1 MQFQSTTQGSYRAPT
16 INYSMKA
23 VQPIKPIEM
32 PNVELPEIDLKGI
45 ADSFSDAYKEFNK
58 QQAIKAEEKKQK
70 GLNDL
75 ATKSLEIVERQ
86 RQGVIKASQA
96 DTEMRAL
103 RMQALQQGFSTE
115 DVHKV
120 FSNYSMGIESMEE
133 ARQKKIMENDQD
145 FMNNE
150 VNKARNTYRSLST
163 KSTTEITSLL
173 KDMSSSQ
180 QRAME
185 DLKQLSMLD
194 PNSTDYAMLQDRIVD
209 EYSTNAYYNMALELS
224 DALTQTGEISPESV
238 QNLKNQAIKVGVQK
252 YGMST
257 DMASLSADR
266 AIDSLGIS
274 GNLNAQK
281 EFWEQSTEQKKAVT
295 DYIIA
300 NSKGKLMSVAGV
312 PEMMAIDGGRALG
325 EAVSVQSRETI
336 TAIAKA
342 ISADNKKVEANGR
355 VTYAA
360 SDLIDARSLPDI
372 VRGVIN
378 MNNSPIY
385 SPYQRGRM
393 MSVANEAVVKN
404 NTPSPSDT
412 PEDLKVKGENIDNY
426 LNLVN
431 SGVQEQE
438 INKIQNPEDRE
449 FMMGVLKRT
458 KAAAINSKLM
468 QPNVLGSDI
477 NYLNNSGV
485 ADRVRISKDGTI
497 TFARPTG
504 VMGELYKTLN
514 AGKYAEVRDK
524 INEKLMRI
532 EDPEVRKET
541 AMQQFPAATDLG
553 IDEDEDDMVR
563 FSSYSKDD
571 TPADNEER
579 KQTFLRDLRSQQSD
593 IPGYTGNID
602 LDSRPVIE
610 NEDGTVSTVVSTSIE
625 EDGKEILIPTVRVD
639 EDGTPIYMSLDEAIN
654 WYHAT
659 GEHLG
664 IYKDSKEATAMGE
677 KISARQN
684 KVLKGSASAGGSFET
699 TNPHIVD
706 EGDAADISAADQEQ
720 QRVAIQTEHTVAR
733 VLVDAIRKAEPDS
746 AEFNELMEIL
756 KRVNE
761 RLEYF
766 NQETYDPYGEGDE

>member
-1 MQFQSTTQGSYRAPT
+1 
-16 INYSMKA
+16 
-23 VQPIKPIEM
+23 
-32 PNVELPEIDLKGI
+32 
-45 ADSFSDAYKEFNK
+45 
-58 QQAIKAEEKKQK
+58 
-70 GLNDL
+70 
-75 ATKSLEIVERQ
+75 
-86 RQGVIKASQA
+86 
-96 DTEMRAL
+96 
-103 RMQALQQGFSTE
+103 
-115 DVHKV
+115 
-120 FSNYSMGIESMEE
+120 
-133 ARQKKIMENDQD
+133 
-145 FMNNE
+145 
-150 VNKARNTYRSLST
+150 
-163 KSTTEITSLL
+163 
-173 KDMSSSQ
+173 MSSSQ

-194 PNSTDYAMLQDRIVD
+194 PNSTDYVMLQDRIVD

-257 DMASLSADR
+257 DMASLAADR

-300 NSKGKLMSVAGV
+300 NAKGKLMSVAGV
-312 PEMMAIDGGRALG
+312 PEMLAIDGGRALG

-342 ISADNKKVEANGR
+342 ISSDNKKVEANGR
-355 VTYAA
+355 ITYAA

-412 PEDLKVKGENIDNY
+412 PEELKIKGENIDNY

-431 SGVQEQE
+431 SNVQEQE
-438 INKIQNPEDRE
+438 INKIQNPDDRE

-477 NYLNNSGV
+477 NYLNNSGI
-485 ADRVRISKDGTI
+485 ADKIRISKDGTVV
-497 TFARPTG
+497 FAKGSSGIYRDF
-504 VMGELYKTLN
+504 N

-553 IDEDEDDMVR
+553 IDEDEDDMKLIRKVEDTQSLSEIWQQFKKNVLGMEER
-563 FSSYSKDD
+563 EQGSTDSVSPLEEAINRLEESISRVEMSGAKTEPGKLDRDRELINKARALMENEADVIDLPPEGRNPLNDYIDIPSKGSAKITIEDL
-571 TPADNEER
+571 PGVKNRLLQER
-579 KQTFLRDLRSQQSD
+579 KQLEEAYKA
-593 IPGYTGNID
+593 IEYEE
-602 LDSRPVIE
+602 SR
-610 NEDGTVSTVVSTSIE
+610 G
-625 EDGKEILIPTVRVD
+625 GQYRVD
-639 EDGTPIYMSLDEAIN
+639 E
-654 WYHAT
+654 
-659 GEHLG
+659 
-664 IYKDSKEATAMGE
+664 
-677 KISARQN
+677 
-684 KVLKGSASAGGSFET
+684 
-699 TNPHIVD
+699 
-706 EGDAADISAADQEQ
+706 
-720 QRVAIQTEHTVAR
+720 
-733 VLVDAIRKAEPDS
+733 KAK
-746 AEFNELMEIL
+746 IL
-756 KRVNE
+756 KRIQQINTQ
-761 RLEYF
+761 L
-766 NQETYDPYGEGDE
+766 GEE

>member
-1 MQFQSTTQGSYRAPT
+1 MQFQSTAQGSYRAPT

-23 VQPIKPIEM
+23 VQPVKPIEM
-32 PNVELPEIDLKGI
+32 PNVELPEVNLKGI
-45 ADSFSDAYKEFNK
+45 ASSFSDAYKEFNK
-58 QQAIKAEEKKQK
+58 QKAIQAEEKKQK

-103 RMQALQQGFSTE
+103 RMQALQQGYSTE

-257 DMASLSADR
+257 DMASLAADR

-281 EFWEQSTEQKKAVT
+281 EFWNQSTEQKKAVT

-431 SGVQEQE
+431 SDVQEQE

-449 FMMGVLKRT
+449 FMMGALKRT
-458 KAAAINSKLM
+458 KAASINSKLM

-504 VMGELYKTLN
+504 AMSKLYKALN
-514 AGKYAEVRDK
+514 AGKYAEIRDK

-553 IDEDEDDMVR
+553 IDEEEDAMEGFMEELNEDIRAVR
-563 FSSYSKDD
+563 EDKLLGRRNVREQGSTDSTSILEEFINRLEESIVRIEKSGAKTEPGSLDKDRELIKKARALMENEADVIDLPPEGRNPLDDYIDIPSKGSAKITIEDLPGVKD
-571 TPADNEER
+571 RLLQER
-579 KQTFLRDLRSQQSD
+579 KQL
-593 IPGYTGNID
+593 
-602 LDSRPVIE
+602 
-610 NEDGTVSTVVSTSIE
+610 E
-625 EDGKEILIPTVRVD
+625 EDYETIEYEERRG
-639 EDGTPIYMSLDEAIN
+639 SS
-654 WYHAT
+654 
-659 GEHLG
+659 
-664 IYKDSKEATAMGE
+664 YKGNE
-677 KISARQN
+677 KA
-684 KVLKGSASAGGSFET
+684 K
-699 TNPHIVD
+699 
-706 EGDAADISAADQEQ
+706 
-720 QRVAIQTEHTVAR
+720 
-733 VLVDAIRKAEPDS
+733 
-746 AEFNELMEIL
+746 IL
-756 KRVNE
+756 KRI
-761 RLEYF
+761 
-766 NQETYDPYGEGDE
+766 QEINTQLGEE

>member
-23 VQPIKPIEM
+23 VQPIRPIEM
-32 PNVELPEIDLKGI
+32 PNVELPEVDLKGI

-58 QQAIKAEEKKQK
+58 QKAIQAEEKKQK

-103 RMQALQQGFSTE
+103 RMQALQRGYSTE

-120 FSNYSMGIESMEE
+120 FSNFSMGIESMEE

-325 EAVSVQSRETI
+325 EAVTVQSRETI

-393 MSVANEAVVKN
+393 MSVANEAIVKN

-412 PEDLKVKGENIDNY
+412 PEELKIKGENIDNY

-431 SGVQEQE
+431 SNVQEQE
-438 INKIQNPEDRE
+438 INKIQNPDDRE
-449 FMMGVLKRT
+449 FMMAALKRT
-458 KAAAINSKLM
+458 KAASINSKLM

-485 ADRVRISKDGTI
+485 ADKIRISKDGTV
-497 TFARPTG
+497 TFAKG
-504 VMGELYKTLN
+504 SGSLYRDFN

-532 EDPEVRKET
+532 EDPAVRKET

-553 IDEDEDDMVR
+553 VDEDEDDMKIIRKVEDPQSLSEIWQQFKKNVLGMEER
-563 FSSYSKDD
+563 EQGSTDTVSPLEEAIDRLEESISRVEMSGAKTEPGKLDRDRELIKKARALMEDEGDVIDLPPEDRTPFKDYIDIPSKGSAKITIEDL
-571 TPADNEER
+571 PGVKNRLLQER
-579 KQTFLRDLRSQQSD
+579 KQLESKLEDIEYKESQ
-593 IPGYTGNID
+593 
-602 LDSRPVIE
+602 
-610 NEDGTVSTVVSTSIE
+610 
-625 EDGKEILIPTVRVD
+625 
-639 EDGTPIYMSLDEAIN
+639 
-654 WYHAT
+654 
-659 GEHLG
+659 
-664 IYKDSKEATAMGE
+664 
-677 KISARQN
+677 
-684 KVLKGSASAGGSFET
+684 GGSYKG
-699 TNPHIVD
+699 D
-706 EGDAADISAADQEQ
+706 EEA
-720 QRVAIQTEHTVAR
+720 
-733 VLVDAIRKAEPDS
+733 K
-746 AEFNELMEIL
+746 IL
-756 KRVNE
+756 KRI
-761 RLEYF
+761 
-766 NQETYDPYGEGDE
+766 QEIDTQLGEE

>member
-1 MQFQSTTQGSYRAPT
+1 MQFQSTAQGSYRAPT

-23 VQPIKPIEM
+23 VQPIRPIEM
-32 PNVELPEIDLKGI
+32 PNVELPEVDLKGI

-58 QQAIKAEEKKQK
+58 QKAIQAEEKRQK

-103 RMQALQQGFSTE
+103 RMQALQQGYSTE

-120 FSNYSMGIESMEE
+120 FSNFSMGIESMEE

-163 KSTTEITSLL
+163 KSTTEITSIL

-224 DALTQTGEISPESV
+224 DALTQAGEISPESV

-257 DMASLSADR
+257 DMASLAADR

-325 EAVSVQSRETI
+325 EAVTVQSRETI

-355 VTYAA
+355 VTYTA

-393 MSVANEAVVKN
+393 MSVANEAVVQN
-404 NTPSPSDT
+404 NMPSPSDT

-431 SGVQEQE
+431 SDIQEQE
-438 INKIQNPEDRE
+438 INKIKNPDHRE

-477 NYLNNSGV
+477 NYLNNSGI
-485 ADRVRISKDGTI
+485 ADKIRISKDGTVV
-497 TFARPTG
+497 FARG
-504 VMGELYKTLN
+504 SNGLYRDFN

-541 AMQQFPAATDLG
+541 AMQQFPTATDLG
-553 IDEDEDDMVR
+553 IDEDEDDMKRIRKVEDTKSLSEIWQQFKKNVLGMEER
-563 FSSYSKDD
+563 EQGSTDSVSPLEEAINRLEESISRVEMSGAKTEPGKLDRDRELIKKARALMENEEDVIDLPPEGRNPLDDYIDMPSKDSVNITVED
-571 TPADNEER
+571 LPGVKNKLLQER
-579 KQTFLRDLRSQQSD
+579 KQL
-593 IPGYTGNID
+593 
-602 LDSRPVIE
+602 
-610 NEDGTVSTVVSTSIE
+610 E
-625 EDGKEILIPTVRVD
+625 EDYETIEYEERRGSPYRGD
-639 EDGTPIYMSLDEAIN
+639 E
-654 WYHAT
+654 
-659 GEHLG
+659 
-664 IYKDSKEATAMGE
+664 
-677 KISARQN
+677 
-684 KVLKGSASAGGSFET
+684 
-699 TNPHIVD
+699 
-706 EGDAADISAADQEQ
+706 
-720 QRVAIQTEHTVAR
+720 
-733 VLVDAIRKAEPDS
+733 KAK
-746 AEFNELMEIL
+746 IL
-756 KRVNE
+756 KRIQQINKQ
-761 RLEYF
+761 L
-766 NQETYDPYGEGDE
+766 GEE

>member
-1 MQFQSTTQGSYRAPT
+1 MQFQSTAQGSYRAPT

-23 VQPIKPIEM
+23 VQPVKPIEM
-32 PNVELPEIDLKGI
+32 PNVELPEVNLKGI
-45 ADSFSDAYKEFNK
+45 ASSFSDAYKEFNK
-58 QQAIKAEEKKQK
+58 QKAIQAEEKKQK

-103 RMQALQQGFSTE
+103 RMQALQQGYSTE

-238 QNLKNQAIKVGVQK
+238 QNLKNQAIKVGVQQ

-257 DMASLSADR
+257 DMASLAADR

-281 EFWEQSTEQKKAVT
+281 EFWNQSTEQKKAVT

-431 SGVQEQE
+431 SDVQEQE

-449 FMMGVLKRT
+449 FMMGALKRT
-458 KAAAINSKLM
+458 KAASINSKLM

-504 VMGELYKTLN
+504 AMSKLYKALN
-514 AGKYAEVRDK
+514 AGKYAEIRDK

-553 IDEDEDDMVR
+553 IDEEEDAMEGFMEELNEDIRAVR
-563 FSSYSKDD
+563 EDKLLGRRNVREQGSTDSTSILEEFINRLEESIVRIEKSGAKTEPGSLDKDRELIKKARALMENEADVIDLPPEGRNPLDDYIDIPSKGSAKITIEDLPGVKD
-571 TPADNEER
+571 RLLQER
-579 KQTFLRDLRSQQSD
+579 KQL
-593 IPGYTGNID
+593 
-602 LDSRPVIE
+602 
-610 NEDGTVSTVVSTSIE
+610 E
-625 EDGKEILIPTVRVD
+625 EDYETIEYEERRG
-639 EDGTPIYMSLDEAIN
+639 SS
-654 WYHAT
+654 
-659 GEHLG
+659 
-664 IYKDSKEATAMGE
+664 YKGNE
-677 KISARQN
+677 KA
-684 KVLKGSASAGGSFET
+684 K
-699 TNPHIVD
+699 
-706 EGDAADISAADQEQ
+706 
-720 QRVAIQTEHTVAR
+720 
-733 VLVDAIRKAEPDS
+733 
-746 AEFNELMEIL
+746 IL
-756 KRVNE
+756 KRI
-761 RLEYF
+761 
-766 NQETYDPYGEGDE
+766 QEINTQLGEE

>member
-23 VQPIKPIEM
+23 VQPIRPIEI
-32 PNVELPEIDLKGI
+32 PNVELPEVDLKGI

-75 ATKSLEIVERQ
+75 ASKSLEIVERQ

-103 RMQALQQGFSTE
+103 RMQALQQGYSTE

-224 DALTQTGEISPESV
+224 DALTEAGDITPESV
-238 QNLKNQAIKVGVQK
+238 QKLKNQTIKVGVQQ

-257 DMASLSADR
+257 DLASLAADR

-281 EFWEQSTEQKKAVT
+281 EFWNQSTEQKKAVT
-295 DYIIA
+295 DYLLA
-300 NSKGKLMSVAGV
+300 NAKGKLMSVVGV
-312 PEMMAIDGGRALG
+312 PELMAMDGGRALA
-325 EAVSVQSRETI
+325 ESVTLQSRQTI
-336 TAIAKA
+336 TEIAKS
-342 ISADNKKVEANGR
+342 IVSDEKVTDANGR
-355 VTYAA
+355 VSYKV
-360 SDLIDARSLPDI
+360 SSLITPESLPDV
-372 VRGVIN
+372 VRGAVN
-378 MNNSPIY
+378 MSQSPIY
-385 SPYQRGRM
+385 SPYQKGRM
-393 MSVANEAVVKN
+393 ITVANGSMREN
-404 NTPSPSDT
+404 NTPSPTDT
-412 PEDLKVKGENIDNY
+412 PEDLKTKER
-426 LNLVN
+426 NLEEYFKIIN
-431 SGVQEQE
+431 EPLQDQE
-438 INKIQNPEDRE
+438 INKVEDPVERE
-449 FMMGVLKRT
+449 FMLAEKKRT
-458 KAAAINSKLM
+458 KAAYLNSKLM
-468 QPNVLGSDI
+468 RPNVLGSDI

-485 ADRVRISKDGTI
+485 ADKIRISKDGTVV
-497 TFARPTG
+497 FARG
-504 VMGELYKTLN
+504 SSGLYRDFN
-514 AGKYAEVRDK
+514 AGKYAEIRDK
-524 INEKLMRI
+524 INKQLMRI

-553 IDEDEDDMVR
+553 IDEDEDDMKLIRKVEDTQSLSEIWQQFKKNVLGMEER
-563 FSSYSKDD
+563 EQGSTDSVSPLEEAINRLEESISRVEMSGAKTEPGKLDRDRELIKKARALMENETDVIDLPPEGRNPLDDYID
-571 TPADNEER
+571 TPSKGSAKISIEDLPGVKNRLLQER
-579 KQTFLRDLRSQQSD
+579 KQLEEAYETIEYEERRGSS
-593 IPGYTGNID
+593 YKGN
-602 LDSRPVIE
+602 
-610 NEDGTVSTVVSTSIE
+610 
-625 EDGKEILIPTVRVD
+625 
-639 EDGTPIYMSLDEAIN
+639 
-654 WYHAT
+654 
-659 GEHLG
+659 
-664 IYKDSKEATAMGE
+664 E
-677 KISARQN
+677 KA
-684 KVLKGSASAGGSFET
+684 K
-699 TNPHIVD
+699 
-706 EGDAADISAADQEQ
+706 
-720 QRVAIQTEHTVAR
+720 
-733 VLVDAIRKAEPDS
+733 
-746 AEFNELMEIL
+746 IL
-756 KRVNE
+756 KRI
-761 RLEYF
+761 
-766 NQETYDPYGEGDE
+766 QEINTQLGEE

>member
-23 VQPIKPIEM
+23 VQPIKPIEI
-32 PNVELPEIDLKGI
+32 PNVELPEVDLKGI

-75 ATKSLEIVERQ
+75 ASKSLEIVERQ

-120 FSNYSMGIESMEE
+120 FSNFSMGIESMEE

-209 EYSTNAYYNMALELS
+209 EYSTNAYYNMTLELS
-224 DALTQTGEISPESV
+224 DALTEAGEISPESV
-238 QNLKNQAIKVGVQK
+238 QNLKNQAIKVGVQQ

-257 DMASLSADR
+257 DMASLAADR

-412 PEDLKVKGENIDNY
+412 SEDLKVKGENIDNY

-431 SGVQEQE
+431 SDVQEQE

-458 KAAAINSKLM
+458 KAASINSKLM

-485 ADRVRISKDGTI
+485 ADRVRINKDGTI

-504 VMGELYKTLN
+504 VMSKVYKALN
-514 AGKYAEVRDK
+514 AGKYAEIRDK

-541 AMQQFPAATDLG
+541 VMQQFPAATDLG
-553 IDEDEDDMVR
+553 IDE
-563 FSSYSKDD
+563 
-571 TPADNEER
+571 
-579 KQTFLRDLRSQQSD
+579 
-593 IPGYTGNID
+593 
-602 LDSRPVIE
+602 
-610 NEDGTVSTVVSTSIE
+610 E
-625 EDGKEILIPTVRVD
+625 EDAMEGLMEELNESVRAAR
-639 EDGTPIYMSLDEAIN
+639 EDRLLGRRNAPVQDTLEEAIN
-654 WYHAT
+654 KL
-659 GEHLG
+659 EES
-664 IYKDSKEATAMGE
+664 IAMVE
-677 KISARQN
+677 KSGAKTEPGKLDRDRTLIKKARELQG
-684 KVLKGSASAGGSFET
+684 KASVGGSFSLS
-699 TNPHIVD
+699 NPHIVD

-733 VLVDAIRKAEPDS
+733 VLVDALRKAEPDS
-746 AEFNELMEIL
+746 AEFNELMETL